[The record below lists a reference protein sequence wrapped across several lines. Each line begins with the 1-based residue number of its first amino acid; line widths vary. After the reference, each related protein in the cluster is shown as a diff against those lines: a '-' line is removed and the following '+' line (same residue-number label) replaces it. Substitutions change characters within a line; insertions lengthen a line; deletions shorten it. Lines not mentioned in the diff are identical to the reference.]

1 MVTIITLEFSLL
13 FFFFLYTLTNS
24 SVLEERL
31 TIINAISFS
40 YKLEINGQ

>member
-13 FFFFLYTLTNS
+13 FFFLYTLTNS